1 MAPNITNLREKPFE
15 RALGQLG
22 YVLWLMRAMISW
34 LREFVCEFLF
44 IAVWLISFWNL
55 NSHSI
60 LMYNVT
66 WAVVYY
72 SSLHERWGNYGG
84 YLLNSRLS
92 KLQASGWIA
101 PIEASDVF
109 LAGRC
114 PVDFHGVL
122 LRDLLILFK
131 QTKFEKSVFLH
142 LSIHFLPL
150 IQFRVAAGLDLI
162 PAATGRDSCLFRMS
176 YIGKLAAEEI

>member
-1 MAPNITNLREKPFE
+1 
-15 RALGQLG
+15 
-22 YVLWLMRAMISW
+22 MRAMISW

-114 PVDFHGVL
+114 PVDFHGIL

>member
-1 MAPNITNLREKPFE
+1 
-15 RALGQLG
+15 
-22 YVLWLMRAMISW
+22 MRAMISW

-114 PVDFHGVL
+114 PVDFHGIL

-131 QTKFEKSVFLH
+131 QTKFEKSVFFTSVNPFPSAYPVQGRSGAGSYPSCH
-142 LSIHFLPL
+142 RARQLSF
-150 IQFRVAAGLDLI
+150 
-162 PAATGRDSCLFRMS
+162 
-176 YIGKLAAEEI
+176 